1 ARLRSRMPAHK
12 RMEGDQPEL
21 TQVVSSG
28 IGSEPPDGLV
38 RKVVELGTGSESVD
52 MYQDLFTGKL
62 LELPGNPDG
71 RLLFRRNFA
80 VLELGTGGQWDPD
93 RNLRVRFFAE
103 GLERPIEQTLL
114 AL

>member
-1 ARLRSRMPAHK
+1 
-12 RMEGDQPEL
+12 
-21 TQVVSSG
+21 
-28 IGSEPPDGLV
+28 
-38 RKVVELGTGSESVD
+38 
-52 MYQDLFTGKL
+52 MYQDLFHGRL

-80 VLELGTGGQWDPD
+80 VLDLGPSGKAGWDPD
-93 RNLRVRFFAE
+93 RNLRVRYYAE

>member
-1 ARLRSRMPAHK
+1 MPFHK
-12 RMEGDQPEL
+12 RNDADQPEL

-38 RKVVELGTGSESVD
+38 RKVVELGTGAELVD
-52 MYQDLFTGKL
+52 MYQDLYAGRL

-80 VLELGTGGQWDPD
+80 VLELGSGGQWDPN